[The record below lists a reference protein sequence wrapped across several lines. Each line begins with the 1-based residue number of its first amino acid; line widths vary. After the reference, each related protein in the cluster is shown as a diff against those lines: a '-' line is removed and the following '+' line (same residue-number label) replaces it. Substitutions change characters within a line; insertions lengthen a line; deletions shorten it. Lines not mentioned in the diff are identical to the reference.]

1 MLMKSNYADSINSK
15 GPNYT
20 FRNHGIQYTSSMGG
34 IHFVWSNAFC
44 VYRDVWSVSLFF
56 KQ

>member
-1 MLMKSNYADSINSK
+1 MLMKSNYAYSIISK

-34 IHFVWSNAFC
+34 IHFV
-44 VYRDVWSVSLFF
+44 
-56 KQ
+56 